1 MTDVSSTSSSTI
13 RRLRAFFQ
21 QQMQYWRMYLA
32 RQSRKVG
39 LEGKLRQAVMLLSAV
54 LMMALLMA
62 GFLLFNL
69 LALSVALIGGVLALF
84 RPRRP
89 IMRGPRHSNPF

>member
-1 MTDVSSTSSSTI
+1 MTDVSSTTSTTS
-13 RRLRAFFQ
+13 RLRTFFQ

-32 RQSRKVG
+32 RQSRKMG
-39 LEGKLRQAVMLLSAV
+39 LEGKLRQAVMLLNAV
-54 LMMALLMA
+54 LMMSLLMA

-69 LALSVALIGGVLALF
+69 VALSVALIGGLLALF

>member
-1 MTDVSSTSSSTI
+1 MTDVSSTTSTTS
-13 RRLRAFFQ
+13 RLCTFFQ

-32 RQSRKVG
+32 RQSRKMG

-54 LMMALLMA
+54 LMMSLLMA

-69 LALSVALIGGVLALF
+69 VALSVALIGGLLALF

>member
-1 MTDVSSTSSSTI
+1 MTDVSSTTSTTS
-13 RRLRAFFQ
+13 RLRTFFQ

-32 RQSRKVG
+32 RQSRKMG

-54 LMMALLMA
+54 LMMSLLMA

-69 LALSVALIGGVLALF
+69 VALSVAMIGGLLALF

>member
-1 MTDVSSTSSSTI
+1 MTDVSSTTSTTS
-13 RRLRAFFQ
+13 RLRTFFQ

-32 RQSRKVG
+32 RQSRKMG

-54 LMMALLMA
+54 LMMSLLMA

-69 LALSVALIGGVLALF
+69 VALSAALIGGLLALF

>member
-1 MTDVSSTSSSTI
+1 MTDVSSTTSTTS
-13 RRLRAFFQ
+13 RLRTFFQ

-32 RQSRKVG
+32 RQSRKMG

-54 LMMALLMA
+54 LMMSLLMA

-69 LALSVALIGGVLALF
+69 VALSVALIGGLLALF
-84 RPRRP
+84 RPHRP